1 MSPTSSDTSRARLR
15 TLLLALVP
23 AIVYGV
29 LVPAMSYVQ
38 DDAYITLSYARN
50 VINGHGP
57 VFNTGELVEGFT
69 SPMWLVIS
77 SIAVHFSSDPI
88 TLLQVLGMLF
98 AVAACTMVYRLTR
111 FLLPDIHAAW
121 RDVLA
126 AASASWVAACS
137 AFQFWSTSGMEVAL
151 FLVLVAGMLDAFLR
165 DRHGMA
171 WVMWGA
177 VMLLTRPE
185 AFLMVGML
193 SVFRLIDVVQRRDRT
208 SPWKQLMVL
217 AAVVTALELWRWL
230 TYGALLPNT
239 FAAKTSSLDVQVAD
253 GLAYAWQFVSSV
265 LGYGAVAA
273 LAIVGIARM
282 QTRAMV
288 EPAVVAV
295 VWTLAVV
302 LLGGDVLRH
311 QRFLL
316 PVALIIAPLMTV
328 GAVRAM
334 QALNAEHAT
343 RMLLAT
349 VAVAILA
356 VYAVVAERSAIT
368 RTIYLEGELV
378 SKMRSTG
385 LFLRDVATKEQRT
398 LTVAA
403 TTIGALKWWS
413 EQTVIDMLGLTDR
426 TIATQPVRIAEV
438 SDDTTVS
445 WKERKYNADYV
456 IGRKPDFIVF
466 STGMKP
472 SAFAERALFARQF
485 YVAYYQYYYP
495 LNAQGKLAIMYR
507 RKPGSVLQRSPQR
520 TINLTAANLQA
531 LNDYVR
537 AIQLLS
543 TPSGRGEAEYLYK
556 RITAEGPANFSGAWQ
571 QLSDIYRDRGDY
583 QAMYEAARSA
593 VVIDPCDIRAHFN
606 MFQFARNSRDSA
618 TAILHGDW
626 IARCN
631 PVLFRELKIPVPEG
645 AY

>member
-1 MSPTSSDTSRARLR
+1 MSPTSSDTSAARLR

-23 AIVYGV
+23 AIVYGG
-29 LVPAMSYVQ
+29 LVSAMSYVQ
-38 DDAYITLSYARN
+38 DDAYITLAYARN
-50 VINGHGP
+50 VVDGHGP
-57 VFNTGELVEGFT
+57 VFNIGEFVEGFT
-69 SPMWLVIS
+69 SPLWLVLS
-77 SIAVHFSSDPI
+77 SIAIRLSSDPI
-88 TLLQVLGMLF
+88 ALLQILGMLF
-98 AVAACTMVYRLTR
+98 AVASCMMVYRLTR
-111 FLLPDIHAAW
+111 HLLPDVHAPW

-126 AASASWVAACS
+126 ATAASWLAACS
-137 AFQFWSTSGMEVAL
+137 AFQFWSTSGMEVTL
-151 FLVLVAGMLDAFLR
+151 FLFLVAGMIDAFVR

-171 WVMWGA
+171 WVLWGA

-185 AFLMVGML
+185 AFLVVGLLAM
-193 SVFRLIDVVQRRDRT
+193 FRLIDVVQRREGT
-208 SPWKQLMVL
+208 QPWKQLAVL
-217 AAVVTALELWRWL
+217 AAVVAALELWRWQ

-239 FAAKTSSLDVQVAD
+239 FSAKTTSLHVQVAD
-253 GLAYAWQFVSSV
+253 GLAYAWQFMVGV
-265 LGYGAVAA
+265 TAYGAVVVLAA
-273 LAIVGIARM
+273 LGIARM
-282 QTRAMV
+282 RSRDVV

-295 VWTLAVV
+295 VWTLAVI

-316 PVALIIAPLMTV
+316 PVALLLAPLMTV
-328 GAVRAM
+328 GAVRAV
-334 QALNAEHAT
+334 QALNLEHAT

-349 VAVAILA
+349 VAVAVLA

-413 EQTVIDMLGLTDR
+413 EQTVVDMLGLTDR

-438 SDDTTVS
+438 SDDATVS

-507 RKPGSVLQRSPQR
+507 RKPTSVLQRSPQHM
-520 TINLTAANLQA
+520 IDLTAANMHA
-531 LNDYVR
+531 LNDYAR

-543 TPSGRGEAEYLYK
+543 TPAGRGEAEYLYK

-583 QAMYEAARSA
+583 QAMYEAARNA
-593 VVIDPCDIRAHFN
+593 VIVDPCDIRAHFN
-606 MFQFARNSRDSA
+606 LFQFARNSRDST
-618 TAILHGDW
+618 TAMLHGDW